1 MVKVLM
7 LLALSTLGTAPAFA
21 DCDEEKVTVESLP
34 SAVRDA
40 VERQFPGA
48 VLLEAEREHGLFE
61 VELRTADGKRREV
74 KLKEDGSS
82 PTPGEHEE
90 EEDDD

>member
-1 MVKVLM
+1 MIKVLT
-7 LLALSTLGTAPAFA
+7 LLALSTLGAAPAFA
-21 DCDEEKVTVESLP
+21 DCDEEKVAVESLP

-48 VLLEAEREHGLFE
+48 EILEAEREHGLFE
-61 VELRTADGKRREV
+61 VELRTAEGGRREL
-74 KLKEDGSS
+74 KLQEDGSS

-90 EEDDD
+90 EEDD